1 LRINL
6 GLLRR
11 LLARGRLVLLG
22 FLRLALAGVVV
33 DAGDLH
39 RAAVRIDAD
48 GAPAI
53 FESVLR
59 LRSGARQKEC
69 GRGQQLPHFGLL
81 NSWSPYQR
89 LRAGSI
95 AKSDLDHCHRMSRGP
110 AVAGSIT
117 LNSVQSWT
125 AARRSSGRGM
135 GWASKTVVVEASE
148 STRKCYGRALANL
161 F

>member
-11 LLARGRLVLLG
+11 LLARARLVLLG
-22 FLRLALAGVVV
+22 LLRLALARVVI

-69 GRGQQLPHFGLL
+69 GRGQQLPHFA
-81 NSWSPYQR
+81 SPET
-89 LRAGSI
+89 G
-95 AKSDLDHCHRMSRGP
+95 GP
-110 AVAGSIT
+110 RTDAYAPV
-117 LNSVQSWT
+117 
-125 AARRSSGRGM
+125 RSQ
-135 GWASKTVVVEASE
+135 KVI
-148 STRKCYGRALANL
+148 
-161 F
+161 